1 MDQLIITYITSNER
15 MTRILNKI
23 LIEPTDNTLLQ
34 LFRYGFVGGAAFAVD
49 YGTLFLLTHFVGVP
63 YLWSAAVAF
72 ILGLVSNY
80 LLSISWVFKKSG
92 TMQRWQEFLFFAI
105 IGVIGL
111 IFNEFIMYAG
121 TDILHLHYMVSKLIS
136 TAIVFFWNFFARK
149 YLIFT
154 NSNTSL

>member
-1 MDQLIITYITSNER
+1 MQKF
-15 MTRILNKI
+15 LNKI
-23 LIEPTDNTLLQ
+23 FIEPTDNTLLQ

-72 ILGLVSNY
+72 IFGLISNY

-92 TMQRWQEFLFFAI
+92 TMQRWHEFMFFAI

-111 IFNEFIMYAG
+111 IFNELIMYAG

-149 YLIFT
+149 FLLF
-154 NSNTSL
+154 NKCS

>member
-1 MDQLIITYITSNER
+1 MQKF
-15 MTRILNKI
+15 LNKI
-23 LIEPTDNTLLQ
+23 FIKPTNNTLLQ
-34 LFRYGFVGGAAFAVD
+34 LFRYGFVGGTAFAVD

-72 ILGLVSNY
+72 IFGLVSNY
-80 LLSISWVFKKSG
+80 LLSISWVFKQSG
-92 TMQRWQEFLFFAI
+92 TMQRWQEFMFFAI

-111 IFNEFIMYAG
+111 IFNELIMYAG

-149 YLIFT
+149 FLLF
-154 NSNTSL
+154 NKCS